1 MTPPL
6 PTPLDNRA
14 VARTLSEIA
23 DLLELRGDNP
33 FKIRAYRNAVDI
45 VGHAAEPVSGLD
57 EAALRAWNG
66 IGKDLAGRI
75 REIALTGDCAI
86 RRELLT
92 EFPATLLDV
101 LKLQGVGPK
110 TVAILYRELRIKS
123 LEDLSAAATAGRIRS
138 LKGMGAKKE
147 QLILQA
153 IDEQQRHAGRHL
165 LSRAT
170 EAAEGIVAY
179 LKALA
184 PAADVVPLGSVRRGA
199 ESCGDLD
206 ILAVAG
212 DEADRSLVDAFVQ
225 YPGVE
230 RVLGRTG
237 APTRRTLPG
246 EVEGGGKASVLL
258 RGGFQADLRIVTSEQ
273 RGAAMQYFTGSKAH
287 NIALRD
293 RALARGW
300 KLNEYGL
307 FDHDGRGMAGA
318 TEEQI
323 YQALDLAFIP
333 PELRENRGELEAAAA
348 NTLPRLIEAADL
360 KGDVHMHT
368 TESDGREPLET
379 MAAAAQAKGLEYIA
393 ITDHTQSLA
402 MANGL
407 DEARTMAHAERI
419 RTFSK
424 TLKRL
429 TVLAGAEVDILSDGR
444 LDLAD
449 DCLKQLDVVIVS
461 LHSNLQQDESETT
474 RRLIRAIENP
484 YVDIV
489 GHPTA
494 RWLLRREGAKLRLE
508 KVIDAA
514 VANGVALEINS
525 QPHRLDLCDSHA
537 RLARDRG
544 ARLAI
549 NSDAHEVPALNYP
562 RWGILTA
569 RRAWLTK
576 DDVINTRPLK
586 TFKAGLRRNR

>member
-1 MTPPL
+1 MSAPL

-45 VGHAAEPVSGLD
+45 VGHAAEQVAGLD

-86 RRELLT
+86 RQELLT

-110 TVAILYRELRIKS
+110 TVAVLYRDLHIKS
-123 LEDLSAAATAGRIRS
+123 LEDLAAAAKAGRIRS

-153 IDEQQRHAGRHL
+153 IEEQQRHAGRHL
-165 LSRAT
+165 LARAT
-170 EAAEGIVAY
+170 ETAEGIVAY

-184 PAADVVPLGSVRRGA
+184 PGATVDILGSVRRGT
-199 ESCGDLD
+199 ETCGDLD
-206 ILAVAG
+206 ILATGV
-212 DEADRSLVDAFVQ
+212 EPSLVDAFVQ

-230 RVLGRTG
+230 RVLGK
-237 APTRRTLPG
+237 
-246 EVEGGGKASVLL
+246 GGGKASVLM
-258 RGGFQADLRIVTSEQ
+258 RGGFQADLRIVKPEQ

-307 FDHDGRGMAGA
+307 FDKDDRAIAGA
-318 TEEQI
+318 TEDGI
-323 YQALDLAFIP
+323 YQALGMACVP
-333 PELRENRGELEAAAA
+333 PELREHRGEIEAAEA

-368 TESDGREPLET
+368 TESDGRESIEI
-379 MAAAAQAKGLEYIA
+379 MAAAARARGLEYIA

-407 DEARTMAHAERI
+407 DEGRTLAHAENVR
-419 RTFSK
+419 RFSK
-424 TLKRL
+424 TLKGF

-444 LDLAD
+444 LDLDD
-449 DCLKQLDVVIVS
+449 DCLRQLDVVIVS

-494 RWLLRREGAKLRLE
+494 RWLLRREGARLTLE

-569 RRAWLTK
+569 RRAWLTTE
-576 DDVINTRPLK
+576 DVINTRPLK
-586 TFKAGLRRNR
+586 AFKAGLRRNR

>member
-1 MTPPL
+1 MTA
-6 PTPLDNRA
+6 LDNRA

-23 DLLELRGDNP
+23 DLLELKGDNP
-33 FKIRAYRNAVDI
+33 FKIRAYRNAADI
-45 VGHAAEPVSGLD
+45 VSHAAEQVSGLD

-75 REIALTGDCAI
+75 REIAQTGDCAI

-101 LKLQGVGPK
+101 LRLQGVGPK

-123 LEDLSAAATAGRIRS
+123 LEDLAAAAKAGRIKAV
-138 LKGMGAKKE
+138 KGMGAKKE

-153 IDEQQRHAGRHL
+153 IEERQRHAGRHL

-170 EAAEGIVAY
+170 ETADALVAY

-184 PAADVVPLGSVRRGA
+184 PTAEIITVGSVRRGQ
-199 ESCGDLD
+199 ETSGDLD
-206 ILAVAG
+206 ILASGA
-212 DEADRSLVDAFVQ
+212 EATLTGAFVQ

-230 RVLGRTG
+230 RVLGH
-237 APTRRTLPG
+237 
-246 EVEGGGKASVLL
+246 GGGKASVLM
-258 RGGFQADLRIVTSEQ
+258 RGGFQADLRIVKADQ

-287 NIALRD
+287 NIVLRD

-307 FDHDGRGMAGA
+307 FDANDRAIAAASEEAIYEALGMAYIA
-318 TEEQI
+318 
-323 YQALDLAFIP
+323 
-333 PELRENRGELEAAAA
+333 PELRENRGEIEAAETKA
-348 NTLPRLIEAADL
+348 LPRLIEASDL
-360 KGDVHMHT
+360 RCDLHMHT
-368 TESDGREPLET
+368 TESDGRERLET
-379 MAAAAQAKGLEYIA
+379 MAEAARARGLEFIA

-407 DEARTMAHAERI
+407 DESRTLAHAENI
-419 RTFSK
+419 RRFSK
-424 TLKRL
+424 TLKGF

-449 DCLKQLDVVIVS
+449 DCLQQLDVVIVS
-461 LHSNLQQDESETT
+461 LHSSLQQDEDEAT
-474 RRLIRAIENP
+474 RRLIRAIEHP
-484 YVDIV
+484 SVDIV

-494 RWLLRREGAKLRLE
+494 RWLLRREGARLKLE

-544 ARLAI
+544 AKLAI
-549 NSDAHEVPALNYP
+549 NSDAHEIPALGYT

-576 DDVINTRPLK
+576 EDVINTRPLK
-586 TFKAGLRRNR
+586 QFRAGLRRNR

>member
-1 MTPPL
+1 MSAPL
-6 PTPLDNRA
+6 PSPLDNRA
-14 VARTLSEIA
+14 VARTLAEIA
-23 DLLELRGDNP
+23 DLLELKGDNP
-33 FKIRAYRNAVDI
+33 FKIRAYRNAADI
-45 VGHAAEPVSGLD
+45 VSHAAEQVSGLD

-75 REIALTGDCAI
+75 REIAQTGDCGI

-101 LKLQGVGPK
+101 LRLQGVGPK
-110 TVAILYRELRIKS
+110 TVAILYRELRIRS
-123 LEDLSAAATAGRIRS
+123 LDDLSAAAKAGRIRAI
-138 LKGMGAKKE
+138 KGMGAKKE

-170 EAAEGIVAY
+170 ETADGIVAY

-184 PAADVVPLGSVRRGA
+184 PAADIVTVGSVRRGL
-199 ESCGDLD
+199 ETSGDLD
-206 ILAVAG
+206 ILASG
-212 DEADRSLVDAFVQ
+212 ADASLTTAFVQ

-230 RVLGRTG
+230 RVLGH
-237 APTRRTLPG
+237 
-246 EVEGGGKASVLL
+246 GGGKASVLM
-258 RGGFQADLRIVTSEQ
+258 RGGFQADLRLVKADQ

-287 NIALRD
+287 NIVLRD

-307 FDHDGRGMAGA
+307 FDADDRAIAAASEEEIYEALGMAYIA
-318 TEEQI
+318 
-323 YQALDLAFIP
+323 
-333 PELRENRGELEAAAA
+333 PELRENRGEIEAAETNA
-348 NTLPRLIEAADL
+348 LPRLIEASDL
-360 KGDVHMHT
+360 RCDLHMHT
-368 TESDGREPLET
+368 TESDGRERLET
-379 MAAAAQAKGLEYIA
+379 MVSAAQAKGLEFVA

-407 DEARTMAHAERI
+407 DETRTLAHAEKI
-419 RTFSK
+419 RKYSK
-424 TLKRL
+424 TLKGF

-444 LDLAD
+444 LDLD
-449 DCLKQLDVVIVS
+449 DACLAALDIVIVS
-461 LHSNLQQDESETT
+461 LHSQLQQDEDETT
-474 RRLIRAIENP
+474 RRLIRAIEHP
-484 YVDIV
+484 SVDIV

-494 RWLLRREGAKLRLE
+494 RWLLRREGVRFKIE

-544 ARLAI
+544 AKLAI
-549 NSDAHEVPALNYP
+549 NSDAHEIPALGYT

-576 DDVINTRPLK
+576 EDVINTRPLK
-586 TFKAGLRRNR
+586 AFKAGLRRNR

>member
-14 VARTLSEIA
+14 VARMLSEIA
-23 DLLELRGDNP
+23 DLLELKGDNP
-33 FKIRAYRNAVDI
+33 FKIRAYRNAADI
-45 VGHAAEPVSGLD
+45 VSHAAEQVCGLD

-75 REIALTGDCAI
+75 REIAQTGDCGI

-92 EFPATLLDV
+92 EFPATLLEV
-101 LKLQGVGPK
+101 LRLQGVGPK

-123 LEDLSAAATAGRIRS
+123 LDDLATAAKAGRIRAI
-138 LKGMGAKKE
+138 KGMGAKKE

-153 IDEQQRHAGRHL
+153 IEEQQRHAGRHL

-170 EAAEGIVAY
+170 ETADGIVAY
-179 LKALA
+179 LQALA
-184 PAADVVPLGSVRRGA
+184 PNADIITVGSVRRGQ
-199 ESCGDLD
+199 ETSGDLD
-206 ILAVAG
+206 ILAAG
-212 DEADRSLVDAFVQ
+212 GDPSLTSAFVQ
-225 YPGVE
+225 HPAVE
-230 RVLGRTG
+230 RVLGH
-237 APTRRTLPG
+237 
-246 EVEGGGKASVLL
+246 GGGKASVLM
-258 RGGFQADLRIVTSEQ
+258 RGGFQADLRLVNSDQ

-307 FDHDGRGMAGA
+307 FDAYDRPIAGA
-318 TEEQI
+318 GEEEI
-323 YQALDLAFIP
+323 YAALELSYIA
-333 PELRENRGELEAAAA
+333 PELRENRGEIEAAAA
-348 NTLPRLIEAADL
+348 KALPRLIEAADL
-360 KGDVHMHT
+360 RCDLHMHT
-368 TESDGREPLET
+368 TESDGRERLET
-379 MAAAAQAKGLEYIA
+379 MAAAAQARGLEFIA

-407 DEARTMAHAERI
+407 DETRTLAHAEKI
-419 RTFSK
+419 RAHSQ
-424 TLKRL
+424 TLTRF
-429 TVLAGAEVDILSDGR
+429 TILAGAEVDILSDGR
-444 LDLAD
+444 LDLSD
-449 DCLKQLDVVIVS
+449 DCLAALDIVIVS
-461 LHSNLQQDESETT
+461 LHSQLQQDEDDTT
-474 RRLIRAIENP
+474 RRLIRAIEHP
-484 YVDIV
+484 FVDIV

-494 RWLLRREGAKLRLE
+494 RWLLRREGARFKID

-525 QPHRLDLCDSHA
+525 QPHRLDLCDTQA

-544 ARLAI
+544 AKLAI
-549 NSDAHEVPALNYP
+549 NSDAHEIAALGYT

-576 DDVINTRPLK
+576 EDVINTRPLK
-586 TFKAGLRRNR
+586 AFKAGLRRNR